1 MSTYNFDDL
10 EADDLRDELY
20 EELVP
25 GGNLRKITA
34 LISAGCD
41 IHYGYPLLVAVTAG
55 DLDIVK
61 LLVESGVDVNKFD
74 PEDEETA
81 LFRAMF
87 NGHQHIVEYLEPI
100 TEPHLRDLA
109 KEKLKLNSPRPPIR

>member
-20 EELVP
+20 EELVL
-25 GGNLRKITA
+25 GGDLRKITA

-41 IHYGYPLLVAVTAG
+41 IHHGYPLLVAASVG

-74 PEDEETA
+74 PDDEETA
-81 LFRAMF
+81 LYRAMS
-87 NGHQHIVEYLEPI
+87 NAHPHIVEYLEPI
-100 TEPHLRDLA
+100 TSPHLRDLA
-109 KEKLKLNSPRPPIR
+109 REMLALYNRSMR